1 MSKQTTVEHLVKF
14 NQILGKLETTSS
26 QDLITVNAITQ
37 VNEMNIPTAEEFL
50 EDFDYGNQELGNDIN
65 YPMVERCMIEFAR
78 LHVAA
83 ALHEAADNSEIK
95 AVDADMYGVIWEV
108 DVNTILNAYPLTK
121 IK

>member
-37 VNEMNIPTAEEFL
+37 VNEMNIPTAENFL
-50 EDFDYGNQELGNDIN
+50 KDFDYKNQELGNDIN
-65 YPMVERCMIEFAR
+65 YPMIERCMIEFAK
-78 LHVAA
+78 LHVEA
-83 ALHEAADNSEIK
+83 ALNEAALNS
-95 AVDADMYGVIWEV
+95 
-108 DVNTILNAYPLTK
+108 ILNAYPLTN